1 MSKGDTALALNS
13 TTNNFC
19 KTIPQQTLRQKQ
31 FDDNNFSSTRED
43 APSGEGLSTTKPW
56 ESLALHQVEVFV
68 AIHMIGLAAGGL
80 SIGLVGG
87 LASKIGLAV

>member
-1 MSKGDTALALNS
+1 M
-13 TTNNFC
+13 
-19 KTIPQQTLRQKQ
+19 TLRCRSILQQKAFATQ
-31 FDDNNFSSTRED
+31 FHNKHSDKNNLMTTTTTRED

-68 AIHMIGLAAGGL
+68 AIDMIGLAAGGL

-87 LASKIGLAV
+87 LASKIGLVV

>member
-1 MSKGDTALALNS
+1 MAT
-13 TTNNFC
+13 
-19 KTIPQQTLRQKQ
+19 
-31 FDDNNFSSTRED
+31 TRED

-68 AIHMIGLAAGGL
+68 AIDMIGLAAGGL

-87 LASKIGLAV
+87 PASKIGLVV

>member
-1 MSKGDTALALNS
+1 MGKGDTALSLNS
-13 TTNNFC
+13 TTKNFC
-19 KTIPQQTLRQKQ
+19 KTISQQKQ

-43 APSGEGLSTTKPW
+43 APFGEGLSTTKSW

>member
-1 MSKGDTALALNS
+1 MTLRWRSIL
-13 TTNNFC
+13 
-19 KTIPQQTLRQKQ
+19 QQKAVARQFHNKTLRQKQ
-31 FDDNNFSSTRED
+31 FEHNNFSSTRED

-87 LASKIGLAV
+87 LASEIGLAV